1 MVINMD
7 EIMKMI
13 RHDFIAVK
21 SITFK
26 PVAIICSVMCLL
38 SLLCPLAVV
47 VIPMT
52 AATIFN
58 PIQAIADK
66 SSFNRLYGVL
76 PVKKSS
82 AVWARFAEIVFSSFA
97 GEMLAVFVGYVSA
110 TAIIYVIFPY
120 PVTVLSEQMLEMQN
134 SGQLLLLLITACQ
147 MIFVFYSIAVC
158 FFTMASL
165 IAGQENEMTFVG
177 IFLLIVLLLAI
188 VFSYLISH
196 EIINIDIEAIMSFL
210 IPENILQWIGG
221 IFAWHILTFG
231 ICTLFGLITVKKLD
245 KREL

>member
-1 MVINMD
+1 MD

-13 RHDFIAVK
+13 RHDFIAVRA
-21 SITFK
+21 ITFK
-26 PVAIICSVMCLL
+26 PIVIICSVICLL
-38 SLLCPLAVV
+38 SMLLFPLAVV
-47 VIPMT
+47 MIPMLV
-52 AATIFN
+52 AVMFN

-82 AVWARFAEIVFSSFA
+82 AVWARFAEVVLCSFA

-110 TAIIYVIFPY
+110 TAIIYVVFPY

-147 MIFVFYSIAVC
+147 MIFVFYSIVVC

-165 IAGQENEMTFVG
+165 IAGQENEMTFAG

-196 EIINIDIEAIMSFL
+196 EMINIDIDAIMDFL

-221 IFAWHILTFG
+221 IFLCHILTFG
-231 ICTLFGLITVKKLD
+231 ICALFGLITVKVLD